1 MPGGPVR
8 KQIGGLMQLTVRM
21 LSVCIVILGA
31 SGAAAQQSIEDHF
44 RGKTVAIIIPTTPGG
59 DRAAN
64 ANALVNHIGKH
75 IPGNPRVVPSY
86 MPGAGGL
93 LAANHLYNVA
103 AKDGL
108 TMMSPLTTL
117 IVSQVTGD
125 KQVRYDVSK
134 MNWIGR
140 STESTQVVY
149 VWHTVKV
156 NNIEDAK
163 RVVVTVGS
171 TGVNS
176 PSTIVPNIMNNVFGT
191 KFKVILGYKG
201 SASFNLATSRGE
213 TDASLTTW
221 SNLRNTHRAWVQ
233 DKQIRVLFQVLM
245 TRHPEL
251 KDVPTAY
258 ELGTNDDDRAL
269 LEFVTSSAEL
279 GQAFITAPDVP
290 QNIVEA
296 LRTAFDKTMADP
308 EYIAYSKKV
317 GNQLNPLPGAEMAK
331 FAAKTLATPKK
342 VVDRYTAAVAVR

>member
-1 MPGGPVR
+1 
-8 KQIGGLMQLTVRM
+8 MQLIVRM
-21 LSVCIVILGA
+21 LAVGTVILGA
-31 SGAAAQQSIEDHF
+31 SAATAQQSIEDHF
-44 RGKTVAIIIPTTPGG
+44 RGKTVTVIIPTTPGG

-64 ANALVNHIGKH
+64 ANALVSHIGNH
-75 IPGNPRVVPSY
+75 IPGKPRVVPSY

-163 RVVVTVGS
+163 SVVVTVGS

-201 SASFNLATSRGE
+201 SADFNLATSRGE

-221 SNLRNTHRAWVQ
+221 GNLRNTHRAWVR

-245 TRHPEL
+245 TRHREL

-317 GNQLNPLPGAEMAK
+317 GNELSPLPGAEMAK
-331 FAAKTLATPKK
+331 FAAKTLATPKS